1 VTEHGEI
8 LLARRFGHAALPE
21 LSAQPAAAVF
31 EKTRRG
37 VGIVKGLVMTRAIL
51 LVVGIFT
58 ESATEGR
65 RMRAREHGEGGEA
78 LRMAVG
84 DAPRDLAA
92 PVVPHEMK
100 GPGRVPVLRCEVE
113 HVGHEPVDAV
123 GGEAGRRIGTH
134 ARGIAALIGG
144 DRVIAGRGESG
155 HLLPPRV
162 PRLGIAVKQEHEG
175 SLRRSR
181 HLGGEL
187 PFGSA
192 DGVDQ
197 LRAGP

>member
-8 LLARRFGHAALPE
+8 FFAGRLGHAAFPE
-21 LSAQPAAAVF
+21 LPAQPVAAVF

-37 VGIVKGLVMTRAIL
+37 VRIVKGLVVTRAIL
-51 LVVGIFT
+51 LVVGVLAEGT
-58 ESATEGR
+58 TEGR
-65 RMRAREHGEGGEA
+65 GMRTREHGEGGEA

-84 DAPRDLAA
+84 DAPRDLDAR
-92 PVVPHEMK
+92 VGPHEMK
-100 GPGRVPVLRCEVE
+100 GPGRVSVHCREVE

-123 GGEAGRRIGTH
+123 GGEAGRRSGTH

-192 DGVDQ
+192 DDVDK
-197 LRAGP
+197 LRGGP